1 MSTRLFGPSHFGL
14 ADSVT
19 GHFGR
24 DIFVHKEL
32 MKFVKFLNV
41 NEYLG
46 RMIIY
51 PYNTRQIRTQQ
62 FALPKAH
69 SNSSPKMIKYS
80 AMKSRQKFLQKLKI

>member
-1 MSTRLFGPSHFGL
+1 MQLTQVKSALCVMSTRLFGL

-24 DIFVHKEL
+24 DISVHKEL
-32 MKFVKFLNV
+32 MKFVKFVNV

-46 RMIIY
+46 RVIIC

-62 FALPKAH
+62 FALPKA
-69 SNSSPKMIKYS
+69 
-80 AMKSRQKFLQKLKI
+80 R